1 MVVTCRPAL
10 TPAWLT
16 SEIQLC
22 LAHYCDLHGP
32 TPLMVTE
39 GLPVPC
45 SQCYDDTTE
54 LDRPQSNGPTGP
66 HPSVS
71 DALRKMTLD
80 ATRHSSSPASE
91 QDAHMHRAAVRRAT
105 KLGTNKPGS
114 PAAVETPPQSPR
126 NAPETFAESNKQG
139 SLRRDS
145 SFRRTYDD
153 YVTKRANPCQNC
165 ALTLPRRQDSSKKTG
180 MDKTTGADDKAD
192 LRGPT
197 LRTRAPYARVY
208 GGSSRDASPPNS
220 NPQSSCTSDDDEE
233 VSPTDTTRHATTRR
247 PNTSTSRSSISSKAS
262 MTTHTHY
269 LDYTS
274 THEPQIANTYSIVR
288 NSCLRTLSFETLPR
302 RTDHGSANSS
312 AMSSPVSSVAP
323 SLPPSYTSPPL
334 SVNPA
339 YISAPPTPQSAA
351 SGGPI
356 FFGDSMNGFTTAYIF
371 RIPDMHARGRK
382 RVYAFLALTTHRER
396 LAMKVFSYISAA
408 FRDLAAWVQDLAE
421 AEAERER
428 EKLEQ
433 EGGPVAGLGAQ
444 YGGGYE
450 RGPRD
455 SGVGLGLGGSSVSD
469 RDRERDRDSGSSFL
483 TGGGRGGFTQRMGMG
498 GSMGPGGF
506 APKSRGLAELVG
518 LPDFFIELHARFVR
532 MLLELGVVLGS

>member
-1 MVVTCRPAL
+1 MA
-10 TPAWLT
+10 
-16 SEIQLC
+16 SILC

-45 SQCYDDTTE
+45 SRCYDETTE
-54 LDRPQSNGPTGP
+54 PERPQTSAATGV
-66 HPSVS
+66 HPSVA
-71 DALRKMTLD
+71 DAMRRMSLNNNPRP
-80 ATRHSSSPASE
+80 SSTPASIPE
-91 QDAHMHRAAVRRAT
+91 AQHPVSKAGIDKQAPSST
-105 KLGTNKPGS
+105 I
-114 PAAVETPPQSPR
+114 ETPPQSPR
-126 NAPETFAESNKQG
+126 DVPEGFKDQAKSGTRK
-139 SLRRDS
+139 D
-145 SFRRTYDD
+145 FRRTYDD

-165 ALTLPRRQDSSKKTG
+165 ALTLPKRQDGNSGKDKDKSSSG
-180 MDKTTGADDKAD
+180 SDKSD
-192 LRGPT
+192 LQGPT

-208 GGSSRDASPPNS
+208 GGGSRDASPPS
-220 NPQSSCTSDDDEE
+220 STPQSSCTSEDEE
-233 VSPTDTTRHATTRR
+233 VSPKQTTTRAAASRR
-247 PNTSTSRSSISSKAS
+247 PTTSTSRSSISSKS
-262 MTTHTHY
+262 GVNTHTHF

-302 RTDHGSANSS
+302 RTDHSSANGSAL
-312 AMSSPVSSVAP
+312 SSPVSSVAP
-323 SLPPSYTSPPL
+323 PLPTYTSPPY

-339 YISAPPTPQSAA
+339 YISAAPTPQSAA

-356 FFGDSMNGFTTAYIF
+356 FFGDSINGYTTAYIF

-396 LAMKVFSYISAA
+396 LAMKVFGFIAAA

-428 EKLEQ
+428 ERLEEQ
-433 EGGPVAGLGAQ
+433 GGLASNRSS
-444 YGGGYE
+444 YTGGFE

-455 SGVGLGLGGSSVSD
+455 SGIGLGLGGGSITERD
-469 RDRERDRDSGSSFL
+469 RDRDRDSGSSFL
-483 TGGGRGGFTQRMGMG
+483 TGGSRTGFANRMGMG
-498 GSMGPGGF
+498 GHMGPGGF

-518 LPDFFIELHARFVR
+518 LPDFFIELHTRFVR
-532 MLLELGVVLGS
+532 LLLELGVVLGS